1 MNSGISG
8 YTLEAP
14 FSILIDNTDKDDSFI
29 EYSEKYFKTKNEVR
43 KAILNIIESSNQ
55 SNKKI
60 GFITFYYYKEAQF
73 HIHFNDETLIE
84 YISASTYFNP
94 QDFVGN
100 LGDNYYS
107 FSKFIS
113 SDEILLEEKKKF
125 LKEILNK
132 EWKNEY

>member
-60 GFITFYYYKEAQF
+60 GFITFYYDKEAQF
-73 HIHFNDETLIE
+73 HIHFNDENLIE

-100 LGDNYYS
+100 LGDSYYS

-132 EWKNEY
+132 EW

>member
-29 EYSEKYFKTKNEVR
+29 RYSQKYFKNKNEVR

-60 GFITFYYYKEAQF
+60 GFITFYYDKEAQF
-73 HIHFNDETLIE
+73 HIHFNDENLIE
-84 YISASTYFNP
+84 YVSSATYFNP

-100 LGDNYYS
+100 LGDSYYS

-132 EWKNEY
+132 EW